1 MTASQL
7 DDPVLQRVR
16 AARPPAPEHGQG
28 LPPDAW
34 ALLEAIVAERPVRRP
49 RRGAFARGRFTGWL
63 APVIGLLV
71 AVAVAAVAIVVV
83 GHRRQPA
90 SSPVGSGTHLTAAE
104 YALALGADTVTSSPA
119 GTNSARPLFDA
130 EQGLREQCMRQRG
143 LGYRIE
149 RFPQPGRL
157 PSITG
162 YPSTFYPA
170 PTSSPY
176 PESTLLAVRARSG
189 FGLYRGAAAGR
200 RDPDTED
207 NYLRTLN
214 PRERSR
220 WLAAWRG
227 PHGCLA
233 LASARLYASSH
244 AASVSQSLPTLVYDY
259 LTSTVYTTSGAISP
273 QNQRTAAAASGWSR
287 CMRRATGHTFSDED
301 ALVAWLVNTNSPR
314 QQRTNTFR
322 LLETR
327 YAVLDTRCAY
337 QVRQPQAFTAAF
349 RTAANHL
356 PPSIHTQLQFV
367 LDHEAQWVAR
377 ARAVLNGRQ
386 P

>member
-1 MTASQL
+1 MTGSQL

-16 AARPPAPEHGQG
+16 AARPAAPGNGEG

-49 RRGAFARGRFTGWL
+49 RRRAFARGRFTGWL
-63 APVIGLLV
+63 GPVIGLLV

-83 GHRRQPA
+83 GHRREPA
-90 SSPVGSGTHLTAAE
+90 SSASGTDLTAAQ

-119 GTNSARPLFDA
+119 STTSARPLFDA
-130 EQGLREQCMRQRG
+130 EQLLRERCMRQRG

-162 YPSTFYPA
+162 YASTFYPA

-189 FGLYRGAAAGR
+189 FGLYRGAAAAR
-200 RDPDTED
+200 RNPDPED
-207 NYLRTLN
+207 SYLRTLN

-220 WLAAWRG
+220 WLAGWRG

-233 LASARLYASSH
+233 LASARLYGSRH

-273 QNQRTAAAASGWSR
+273 QNQRTAASAGAWSR

-301 ALVAWLVNTNSPR
+301 ALVAWLVNTHSPR
-314 QQRTNTFR
+314 QQRTNAFP

-356 PPSIHTQLQFV
+356 PPRIHTQLQFV
-367 LDHEAQWVAR
+367 LDHEVQWVAR
-377 ARAVLNGRQ
+377 TRAILKGRR